1 MNIQIIDEAIDT
13 YVHERME
20 KGKDR
25 ASEHFLA
32 YAYLKNRG
40 EDVVEFLKK
49 SGSLCRYY
57 INYLKVMQ
65 NPFKGPEFAWLASMV
80 TVAVYSVI
88 LLTSEEDRTLGI
100 FLFVGTVINAWSL
113 IAAAAKK
120 WCDIGVMIAIYR
132 EIAQLIERELA
143 SPT

>member
-1 MNIQIIDEAIDT
+1 MNIDRIDEAIDA

-20 KGKDR
+20 KGKEK

-32 YAYLKNRG
+32 YAYVKNRG
-40 EDVVEFLKK
+40 DEVVEFLKK

-65 NPFKGPEFAWLASMV
+65 NPLKGPELAWLASMV
-80 TVAVYSVI
+80 TVAVYAVI
-88 LLTSEEDRTLGI
+88 LLTTEDEQDLGI
-100 FLFVGTVINAWSL
+100 FLFVGTLINAWSL
-113 IAAAAKK
+113 IAVAAKK

-132 EIAQLIERELA
+132 EIAQLIERELGN
-143 SPT
+143 PT